1 MFNLISTC
9 LGSPPEMTQMEY
21 YDKDKVYHKLGP
33 MTPLEFYQKLVKP
46 LFDLEKQVTVPFLN
60 GTCKSLQSASQFR
73 TASSG

>member
-1 MFNLISTC
+1 
-9 LGSPPEMTQMEY
+9 MEY

-60 GTCKSLQSASQFR
+60 ETCK
-73 TASSG
+73 